1 MKKIII
7 AMLSLSLVACAIE
20 EEQVEKEAPD
30 QSSVQG
36 QEEVLTGTFMLR
48 AESGYI
54 SRDNDRDAE
63 IYIINTDSNE
73 VYIAGKGK
81 KLTREDRERF
91 ESMSEE
97 ERAELIV
104 AEEDPLFEII
114 SLEATSD
121 LIILEYEEETVTFTA
136 LSSSM
141 FETDSGIRYR
151 LEENASIAAY
161 EESLRGQ

>member
-54 SRDNDRDAE
+54 SRDNNRDAE

-81 KLTREDRERF
+81 KLQEKT
-91 ESMSEE
+91 
-97 ERAELIV
+97 V
-104 AEEDPLFEII
+104 N
-114 SLEATSD
+114 D
-121 LIILEYEEETVTFTA
+121 L
-136 LSSSM
+136 
-141 FETDSGIRYR
+141 
-151 LEENASIAAY
+151 NP
-161 EESLRGQ
+161 